1 MSKIQITYSTRVEL
15 DLQEVCD
22 ELKIRM
28 EHIKTI
34 TTSGN
39 LLSIFMVSGELLNY
53 EFDFSRICDA
63 EMDEWNPTTKIV

>member
-1 MSKIQITYSTRVEL
+1 MSKIQITYETRVEL

-22 ELKIRM
+22 DLKIRM

-53 EFDFSRICDA
+53 EFDFSKICDS